1 MNNKIILIVEFSDIK
16 KLQKFYNLEFKNL
29 QKINNNN
36 ILINYQKTSN
46 NNISLIINK
55 ELKYSTNNITQ
66 NNLQKIFNLISKT
79 KNLEKKINPL
89 TVCYLPNNYSSQHC
103 FSDSTHQTCCL
114 LGYKAR
120 KYSNESGNP
129 IGSASEKLFKQY
141 FGRKPNK
148 YDLTP
153 WCTCIGSGVCSYYS
167 SKFDDGT
174 HIKFINS
181 RKNKFL
187 AYHINNKCES
197 KLAKEFEYVFH
208 YTPGI
213 LNNINKNNKNNNIKC
228 SYKKYNIN

>member
-1 MNNKIILIVEFSDIK
+1 MIDYVLLILLGVLFLLIFYKSYKILKNQKKIKQNYLYLILIICVLLVICIIFYENNNYKNKETFQVAGGQKKIK
-16 KLQKFYNLEFKNL
+16 KLRNMCGFK
-29 QKINNNN
+29 QDDPE
-36 ILINYQKTSN
+36 T
-46 NNISLIINK
+46 
-55 ELKYSTNNITQ
+55 
-66 NNLQKIFNLISKT
+66 
-79 KNLEKKINPL
+79 
-89 TVCYLPNNYSSQHC
+89 QHC
-103 FSDSTHQTCCL
+103 FADGTHHTCCL
-114 LGYKAR
+114 LGPKTREYADK
-120 KYSNESGNP
+120 SGNP

-141 FGRKPNK
+141 FGRKPKK

-181 RKNKFL
+181 RKDKFL

-213 LNNINKNNKNNNIKC
+213 LNNINKNNNITC
-228 SYKKYNIN
+228 NYKKYSIN